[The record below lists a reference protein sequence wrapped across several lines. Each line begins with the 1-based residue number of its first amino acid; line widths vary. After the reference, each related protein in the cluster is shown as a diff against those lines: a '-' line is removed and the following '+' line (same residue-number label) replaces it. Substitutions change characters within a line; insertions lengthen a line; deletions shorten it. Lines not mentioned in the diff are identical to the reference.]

1 MTVVVNTPAQAGPPT
16 RNDRMASTAEHSR
29 HERWEALRRG
39 SDADRQR
46 LLAELKSLVGDLPPD
61 LEHRRPCLLGPPQ
74 AFPDEPAPASYF
86 DDWTGHDPARMGPA
100 STAVERRLASSCAGW
115 PERPT
120 AAEFYAAVHAESP
133 DERQRALLSTWAREA
148 SYLDIVD
155 AWGEH
160 VYTIRE
166 LVAALHKVEGLYAFT
181 RFRWLNRMA
190 LVPEADGVALWT
202 S

>member
-1 MTVVVNTPAQAGPPT
+1 
-16 RNDRMASTAEHSR
+16 MASTAEHSR
-29 HERWEALRRG
+29 HERWETLRRG

-46 LLAELKSLVGDLPPD
+46 LLAELKRLVGDLPPD
-61 LEHRRPCLLGPPQ
+61 LEHRRPCLLGPPEV
-74 AFPDEPAPASYF
+74 FPDEPAPASYF
-86 DDWTGHDPARMGPA
+86 DDWTGHDPARMGRA

-120 AAEFYAAVHAESP
+120 AAEFHAAVHAERP
-133 DERQRALLSTWAREA
+133 DDRQRALLSTWAKEA

-190 LVPEADGVALWT
+190 LVPEADGIPLWT
-202 S
+202 G